1 MHFECIRFETGAG
14 IARISLNRPERL
26 NAFNQEMLK
35 ELREALE
42 HSADDAQTRVILITG
57 CGRGFCAGQDLT
69 ERKPMTDNFHATLG
83 KALKRT
89 IIH

>member
-35 ELREALE
+35 ELREALD
-42 HSADDAQTRVILITG
+42 HSADDAQTRVILIT
-57 CGRGFCAGQDLT
+57 
-69 ERKPMTDNFHATLG
+69 
-83 KALKRT
+83 
-89 IIH
+89 